1 MAITKKGTELFYQVY
16 EHIDVDYSQWD
27 DIKETLSLLSRH
39 AVTHRKL
46 AEYACNGDPIRNMY
60 GRMDAA
66 TIDRIAQERE
76 EAAEKRSDNIEARI
90 IEIAKRLPHVSLE
103 IQGDPRGCTVRLIAA
118 GRTYCL
124 N

>member
-1 MAITKKGTELFYQVY
+1 MAITKKGTELFYSIY
-16 EHIDVDYSQWD
+16 EHIDVDYNQWD

-60 GRMDAA
+60 GRIDAA
-66 TIDRIAQERE
+66 YIDRVAAERE
-76 EAAEKRSDNIEARI
+76 AAAEKRDERIEKRI
-90 IEIAKRLPHVSLE
+90 KELAATLPSVTLE
-103 IQGDPRGCTVRLIAA
+103 MQGDPRGSTVRLITDN
-118 GRTYCL
+118 RTHYL

>member
-1 MAITKKGTELFYQVY
+1 MVITRKGTNLFYTIYQDIDAPY
-16 EHIDVDYSQWD
+16 EQWD

-66 TIDRIAQERE
+66 TIDRIAQEHE
-76 EAAEKRSDNIEARI
+76 EAAEKRYDNIEARI
-90 IEIAKRLPHVSLE
+90 KELAKRLPHVTLE
-103 IQGDPRGCTVRLIAA
+103 MQGDPRGSTVKLVVDN
-118 GRTYCL
+118 RTYYL